1 MITLDE
7 YSDDQIMQEMLDFF
21 ASWRPEDVR
30 RLSQSELSA
39 WKKHAIAL
47 RQANFWWVPNET
59 EDSVGDDGRLRAAN
73 VYQRG
78 TGWPASEPEPNWRQV
93 HPSSLGSTGGV
104 SGGAVPAGEQ
114 EAGLEADDRGPE
126 VPVVAP

>member
-1 MITLDE
+1 MIELAE

-21 ASWRPEDVR
+21 ASWRSEDVR
-30 RLSQSELSA
+30 RLSQSELLA

-59 EDSVGDDGRLRAAN
+59 QDPVGDDGRLRAAN

-93 HPSSLGSTGGV
+93 HPSSLGSTGGSV
-104 SGGAVPAGEQ
+104 GRSGPSW
-114 EAGLEADDRGPE
+114 RTRSGPGSG
-126 VPVVAP
+126 